1 MRSATASRAGRL
13 GEASMPAKPVGAPKK
28 TVGLC
33 SLVQRL
39 KVGIRRRPLG
49 HQHARV
55 APTESGKVSALP
67 RP

>member
-1 MRSATASRAGRL
+1 MRSATASRAGSL

-33 SLVQRL
+33 STQRR
-39 KVGIRRRPLG
+39 KVASGVGRSAISTT
-49 HQHARV
+49 V
-55 APTESGKVSALP
+55 APTDSGKVSALP